1 MSHKYFSDDDLLA
14 YIHGTLPGPITVALE
29 LQLTTDEDLRERVA
43 RHRAIMMALARE
55 TEAEA
60 RVHIRAALDGLNLG
74 EEE

>member
-1 MSHKYFSDDDLLA
+1 M
-14 YIHGTLPGPITVALE
+14 T
-29 LQLTTDEDLRERVA
+29 
-43 RHRAIMMALARE
+43 ALARE

>member
-14 YIHGTLPGPITVALE
+14 YIHGTLSGLTTMALE
-29 LQLTTDEDLRERVA
+29 RQLTTDEGLRNRVA
-43 RHRAIMMALARE
+43 RHRAIMTALARE